1 MTAPVQEKAPAK
13 ADGKQ
18 MIPLR
23 PFKVGAQSIDDEPWE
38 KSITLTASAQPLDQY
53 NVPSS
58 AFLEE
63 IEIHVRGLTSGN
75 AATVAF
81 KEDGA
86 FAVIDTL
93 NFLDTGNSEIITQI
107 SGWDLM
113 VIDKF
118 GGYKFADD
126 PMSSPVYSATT
137 GAGATG
143 GSFEFLLRVP
153 IELVP
158 RDALG
163 PLPNK
168 SASTPFKLK
177 TTVAPIA
184 GVYATAPTTAPLVTF
199 RMTPVSYWEP
209 TSQDGSGNQ
218 VAPQPPAMNTA
229 QFWNKTPYTDVAG
242 GAPWSKQLD
251 NAIGY
256 PIRNLIFVLR
266 GADGLRATG
275 ETAFPDPFKLQMQ
288 SNVIANRTK
297 KNWQDRLAKAYGYDA
312 IGDGKNQKNNGVYVL
327 PYNNDFAQKP
337 GWENRRQYL
346 RTTDGMRLEA
356 KGTMGGTG
364 QMRMDVFVNY
374 VSPAAGTTLAQITT

>member
-1 MTAPVQEKAPAK
+1 MTTAAPAK
-13 ADGKQ
+13 DEKKGA
-18 MIPLR
+18 PVVLR
-23 PFKVGAQSIDDEPWE
+23 PFKTGAQTVDDEPWE
-38 KSITLTASAQPLDQY
+38 RTVTTTASAQPLDQY

-63 IEIHVRGLTSGN
+63 IEIHVIGTTAGN

-81 KEDGA
+81 KEDA
-86 FAVIDTL
+86 PWNVIDVL
-93 NFLDTGNSEIITQI
+93 NFLDTGNSDVITQI
-107 SGWDLM
+107 TGWDLM
-113 VIDKF
+113 IINKF

-126 PMSSPVYSATT
+126 PMSSPIYAATT

-143 GSFEFLLRVP
+143 GSFAFLLRVP

-177 TTVAPIA
+177 ITVAPTA
-184 GVYATAPTTAPLVTF
+184 SVYSTAPTSAPSVLF

-209 TSQDGSGNQ
+209 TAQDGSGNA
-218 VAPQPPAMNTA
+218 VAPQPPAMNTT
-229 QFWNKTPYTDVAG
+229 QFWNKTPYVANSG
-242 GAPWSKQLD
+242 PWVQQLD

-266 GADGLRATG
+266 DSTGSRANG
-275 ETAFPDPFKLQMQ
+275 EANFPDPFKLQMQ
-288 SNVIANRTK
+288 SNIVVNRRRA
-297 KNWQDRLAKAYGYDA
+297 NWQDRIAKAYGYDA
-312 IGDGKNQKNNGVYVL
+312 TGDGKNQKNNGVYVL
-327 PYNNDFAQKP
+327 PYNNDFSQKP

-346 RTTDGMRLEA
+346 RTSDGMRLEA
-356 KGTMGGTG
+356 KGTIGGSG
-364 QMRMDVFVNY
+364 AQSMHIFANY
-374 VSPAAGTTLAQITT
+374 VSPAAGVSLAQITT

>member
-1 MTAPVQEKAPAK
+1 MTAPTQGAIKDDK
-13 ADGKQ
+13 KQ
-18 MIPLR
+18 AAPLR
-23 PFKVGAQSIDDEPWE
+23 PFKVGAQSVDDEPWE
-38 KSITLTASAQPLDQY
+38 RTVTTTASAQTLDQY

-58 AFLEE
+58 AYLEE
-63 IEIHVRGLTSGN
+63 VEVHVKAVTSGN

-81 KEDGA
+81 KEDGPWSL
-86 FAVIDTL
+86 IDVL
-93 NFLDTGNSEIITQI
+93 NFLDTGNSDVITQI
-107 SGWDLM
+107 TGWDLM
-113 VIDKF
+113 IINKF

-126 PMSSPVYSATT
+126 PLSSPLYSATT
-137 GAGATG
+137 GAGGTG

-177 TTVAPIA
+177 ITVAPNASI
-184 GVYATAPTTAPLVTF
+184 YSTAPTAAPAVTI

-209 TSQDGSGNQ
+209 TSQDGSGNP
-218 VAPQPPAMNTA
+218 VAPQPPAMNTT
-229 QFWNKTPYTDVAG
+229 QYWNKTPYSNISSG
-242 GAPWSKQLD
+242 PWVQQLD

-266 GADGLRATG
+266 DTASSRAQG
-275 ETAFPDPFKLQMQ
+275 ESDFPDPFKLQMQ
-288 SNVIANRTK
+288 SNIIANRRIM
-297 KNWQDRLAKAYGYDA
+297 NWKDRIAKAYGYDA
-312 IGDGKNQKNNGVYVL
+312 VGDGKNQKNNGVYVL
-327 PYNNDFAQKP
+327 WFNNDFAQKP

-356 KGTMGGTG
+356 KGTIGGSG
-364 QMRMDVFVNY
+364 AHRMDIFANY
-374 VSPAAGTTLAQITT
+374 VSPAAGVSLAQITT

>member
-1 MTAPVQEKAPAK
+1 MTAPTQAPPKDGEKKAPV
-13 ADGKQ
+13 
-18 MIPLR
+18 ILR
-23 PFKVGAQSIDDEPWE
+23 PFKVGAQTVDDEPWE
-38 KSITLTASAQPLDQY
+38 RTVTTTASSQPLDQY

-63 IEIHVRGLTSGN
+63 IEIHVKGVTAAN

-81 KEDGA
+81 KEDGPWT
-86 FAVIDTL
+86 VIDVL
-93 NFLDTGNSEIITQI
+93 NFLDTGNSDIITQI
-107 SGWDLM
+107 TGWDLM
-113 VIDKF
+113 IIDKF

-126 PMSSPVYSATT
+126 PMSSPVFSATT
-137 GAGATG
+137 GAGTTG

-177 TTVAPIA
+177 ITVAPTA
-184 GVYATAPTTAPLVTF
+184 SVYSTAPTTAPAVTF

-209 TSQDGSGNQ
+209 TAQDGSGNQ
-218 VAPQPPAMNTA
+218 VAPQPPAMNTT
-229 QFWNKTPYTDVAG
+229 QFWNKTPYVANAG
-242 GAPWSKQLD
+242 PWVQQLD

-266 GADGLRATG
+266 GSDGLRATG
-275 ETAFPDPFKLQMQ
+275 ETNFPDPFKLQMQ
-288 SNVIANRTK
+288 SNIIANRRLA
-297 KNWQDRLAKAYGYDA
+297 NWKDRIAKAYAYDA
-312 IGDGKNQKNNGVYVL
+312 VGDGKNQKNNGVYINH
-327 PYNNDFAQKP
+327 YNGDFSQKP

-346 RTTDGMRLEA
+346 RTSDGMRLEA
-356 KGTMGGTG
+356 KGTIGGSG
-364 QMRMDVFVNY
+364 SQSMQIFANY
-374 VSPAAGTTLAQITT
+374 VSPAAGVSLAQITT